1 MIGMLECFTVKT
13 HPILMKFKR
22 RNVYLW
28 IKVHKD
34 LLLTLSEILTAF
46 LFFFFFQER
55 KRVQGKEILHVL
67 YIVAVSGSMFPADR
81 QKAPGSFD
89 TRWVQMIY
97 IQLKFEDKVA
107 SKRLPLVKGQ
117 RCADSPSQLQGD
129 VSTRLHISLF
139 GAQLCCCSNSVT
151 SF

>member
-1 MIGMLECFTVKT
+1 MKT

-46 LFFFFFQER
+46 SFFFKRE
-55 KRVQGKEILHVL
+55 RVQGKERLHIS
-67 YIVAVSGSMFPADR
+67 YIVMVSGSMFPADR

-89 TRWVQMIY
+89 T
-97 IQLKFEDKVA
+97 
-107 SKRLPLVKGQ
+107 S
-117 RCADSPSQLQGD
+117 
-129 VSTRLHISLF
+129 
-139 GAQLCCCSNSVT
+139 
-151 SF
+151 